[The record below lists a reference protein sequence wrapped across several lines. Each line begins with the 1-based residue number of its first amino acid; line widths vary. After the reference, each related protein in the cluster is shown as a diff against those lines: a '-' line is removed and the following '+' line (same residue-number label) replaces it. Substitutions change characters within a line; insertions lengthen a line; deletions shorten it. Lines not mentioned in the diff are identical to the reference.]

1 MINTMKEQTGI
12 REKLHATALDAP
24 KTSGVYLW
32 KDETGGVIYVG
43 KAKSLKNR
51 LSSYFISNRDLKTR
65 ILVSRAHSIEYITT
79 ENEYEALLLEITL
92 IKKYSP
98 RYNINLKDGKTY
110 PVIRITPEDFPR
122 IYRTRTIRD
131 DGAQYFGPFP
141 NLVALDQFLDFV
153 KRNYRFRQCKI
164 LKKRTA
170 PCLYFH
176 IGRCSAPCCGKIT
189 KEEYRKELDEIVL
202 LLEGNGET
210 AGSCAEK
217 SIERLK
223 ALMKEAA
230 NALRFE
236 QAARIRDGIRA
247 IGELCEQNAVV
258 DMDPESRDY
267 IAWAAEGT
275 MVTFAVLQM
284 RSGRLIGRDLYRV
297 RSLKDEEEILPE
309 FLMAYYTDAARVP
322 PRIFVPSESGLA
334 LAEKWFAEGLSLK
347 TSITAIGLADT
358 EGTADGEGTVN
369 TESDSAA
376 ESVERYSGEER
387 KHAAAMAMARF
398 NAREDAKRRLREHGD
413 FPALEEL
420 KSALALKRLPSHIE
434 GFDIAHIGGRLP
446 VASLIAFRDGNPDR
460 KNYRMFRLRTTDGVI
475 DDFASMREVTT
486 RRYTRLVNEGSE
498 LPDLIMIDGG
508 IGQVNAVEG
517 VLKSLGLDIPIVG
530 LAKED
535 EELYLPGNSTPIR
548 LPRRSDALR
557 LLQRVRDETHRFATT
572 RNQRLRTKENT
583 TLIFERLPGIGP
595 RKAVALLDR
604 FGSLEALAE
613 ELAKPDGVDSLA
625 QAARISRE
633 AAEVVANAV
642 PALLSIRAEER
653 QRRSETPLGT
663 APIGGTPDT
672 ALYSTDIVR
681 LAEMATGGQTEN
693 KTDIQPFSG
702 YTTQNNKKTETT

>member
-24 KTSGVYLW
+24 KTAGVYLW
-32 KDETGGVIYVG
+32 KDESGGVIYVG

-51 LSSYFISNRDLKTR
+51 LSSYFTSNRDLKTR

-79 ENEYEALLLEITL
+79 ENEYEALLLENTL

-122 IYRTRTIRD
+122 IYRTRTIRN

-153 KRNYRFRQCKI
+153 KRSYRFRQCKI

-210 AGSCAEK
+210 AGANAEK

-223 ALMKEAA
+223 ALMKEASD
-230 NALRFE
+230 ALRFE

-247 IGELCEQNAVV
+247 IGELREQNAVV

-309 FLMAYYTDAARVP
+309 FLMAYYTDAALVP

-334 LAEKWFAEGLSLK
+334 LAEKWFTEGLSLK
-347 TSITAIGLADT
+347 TRITAIALADT
-358 EGTADGEGTVN
+358 EGTAEAESTVDAEG
-369 TESDSAA
+369 DMAA
-376 ESVERYSGEER
+376 EPIEHYAGDR

-420 KSALALKRLPSHIE
+420 KGALALKRLPAHIE

-446 VASLIAFRDGNPDR
+446 VASLITFRDGNPDR

-475 DDFASMREVTT
+475 DDFASMREVTS

-595 RKAVALLDR
+595 KKAVTLLDR
-604 FGSLEALAE
+604 FGSLESLAG

-625 QAARISRE
+625 QAAGISRE
-633 AAEVVANAV
+633 AAEVVASAV
-642 PALLSIRAEER
+642 PALLSSRAEER
-653 QRRSETPLGT
+653 QRREGVS
-663 APIGGTPDT
+663 IGNTPDKSLS
-672 ALYSTDIVR
+672 ATDIAL
-681 LAEMATGGQTEN
+681 LAELATEGQREN
-693 KTDIQPFSG
+693 KTDTQHLSG
-702 YTTQNNKKTETT
+702 YTTKNNKKTEIT